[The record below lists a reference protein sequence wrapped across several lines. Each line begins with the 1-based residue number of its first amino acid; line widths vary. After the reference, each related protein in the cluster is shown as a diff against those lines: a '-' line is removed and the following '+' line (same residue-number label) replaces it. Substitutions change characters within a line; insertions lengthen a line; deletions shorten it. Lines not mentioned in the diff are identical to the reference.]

1 VNCQQNNLELRIT
14 VLTVLFWAG
23 CAAPM
28 PKLAPLCPGAE
39 SVTGSI
45 VRLRSG
51 CNNVASFKANGRCL
65 LEYYDDQG
73 KRQRE
78 NFSVKLWINP
88 PRQIYMQA
96 DVAFDGRAMV
106 LGANEDEF
114 WFSIRPKISSYW
126 WGQWSQLDDGAG
138 LIINPE
144 ILLEAFG
151 ITELG
156 SEEDWLLTNDGPYDI
171 LIKKTA
177 AVTTRN
183 IYISA
188 CNYRA
193 GKIEYFDSSG
203 RLATAVELDK
213 YRLIAGR
220 FWIPQQIR
228 ISNFTEQAGRP
239 LKIAMK
245 FTSIKPV
252 NFSDEQLEAFFTRP
266 QPKGFKNV
274 YRVK

>member
-1 VNCQQNNLELRIT
+1 
-14 VLTVLFWAG
+14 
-23 CAAPM
+23 
-28 PKLAPLCPGAE
+28 
-39 SVTGSI
+39 
-45 VRLRSG
+45 
-51 CNNVASFKANGRCL
+51 
-65 LEYYDDQG
+65 
-73 KRQRE
+73 
-78 NFSVKLWINP
+78 
-88 PRQIYMQA
+88 
-96 DVAFDGRAMV
+96 MV

-126 WGQWSQLDDGAG
+126 WGQRSQPDEAAG
-138 LIINPE
+138 LIISPE

-156 SEEDWLLTNDGPYDI
+156 SEEDWLLTNDGPYDV

-177 AVTTRN
+177 AVTTKN

-203 RLATAVELDK
+203 RLAAAVELDR
-213 YRLIAGR
+213 YRLIADG
-220 FWIPQQIR
+220 FWIPHRIR
-228 ISNFTEQAGRP
+228 ISNFAEQAGQP

-245 FTSIKPV
+245 FTSVKPAD
-252 NFSDEQLEAFFTRP
+252 FSDKQLKAFFTRP
-266 QPKGFKNV
+266 EPKGFKNI